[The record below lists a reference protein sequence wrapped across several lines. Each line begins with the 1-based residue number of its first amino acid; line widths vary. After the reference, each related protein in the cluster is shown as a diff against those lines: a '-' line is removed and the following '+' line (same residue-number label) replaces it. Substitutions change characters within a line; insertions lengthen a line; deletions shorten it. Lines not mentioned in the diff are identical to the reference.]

1 MWTDHSFILEMDIQ
15 DLEEK
20 IRGFVEDLGG
30 LEGEILKQRYI
41 EGRTEINLRLLA
53 KDFRLSTKKVE
64 LAMESAENKLYRH
77 LQQLL

>member
-53 KDFRLSTKKVE
+53 KDFKLSTKKVE